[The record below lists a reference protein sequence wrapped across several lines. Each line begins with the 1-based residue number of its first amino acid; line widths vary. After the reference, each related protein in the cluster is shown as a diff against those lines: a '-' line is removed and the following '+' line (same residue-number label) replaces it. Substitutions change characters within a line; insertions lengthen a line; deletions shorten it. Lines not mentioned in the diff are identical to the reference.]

1 MELNTISGIER
12 FIEDALLSSPYIP
25 LGVNIIRLAAT
36 SNEEGIAQM
45 TNSMV
50 IRYVNSSISIQNR
63 QPLAIERKMT
73 FQIIHSSQSYL
84 TESGHDFALQMCA
97 GAYLTLNNTIPQRS
111 GTKVIVPFSMSNES
125 FDGLTDSSH
134 YVYIQNW
141 EITVQEI
148 NRTTSLDPCV
158 LYGNCRE
165 LWASYIGGELLPG
178 DVIHNENQ
186 LWSPV
191 LPPPVGDEYD
201 PQYCGVEVKDY
212 DLVYK
217 HDPSV
222 TFLQN
227 WQEYKLVSTNT
238 MDETGTFL
246 IVNVYDQDDEFVD
259 LYYYSNCDD
268 RRFVSI
274 TSDLWKD
281 QKSKPH
287 LKGKNGLAWA
297 NVWPQTNVHLDP
309 TDPDGEKIPVKY
321 GYVMRIETG
330 VHLDVDGEKFFK
342 VNSHLFTVGWVKEGE
357 FTMHEFDRYKQPEDC
372 IFDKAENEGPTE
384 CV

>member
-1 MELNTISGIER
+1 MELNTIGGIER

-36 SNEEGIAQM
+36 SSEEGIAQM

-97 GAYLTLNNTIPQRS
+97 GAYLTLNNTTPQRS
-111 GTKVIVPFSMSNES
+111 GTQVIIPFSMSSES

-134 YVYIQNW
+134 YVYVQNW
-141 EITVQEI
+141 ELTVQEI
-148 NRTTSLDPCV
+148 NRTTALDPCV
-158 LYGNCRE
+158 LYGNCKE
-165 LWASYIGGELLPG
+165 LFASYIGGELLPG
-178 DVIHNENQ
+178 DIIFNENQ

-191 LPPPVGDEYD
+191 LPPPAGGDYD

-222 TFLQN
+222 TFLAD
-227 WQEYKLVSTNT
+227 WQSYKLVSTNT
-238 MDETGTFL
+238 MDESGTFL
-246 IVNVYDQDDEFVD
+246 IVNIYDEEDEFVD
-259 LYYYSNCDD
+259 YAFYSNCDD

-274 TSDLWKD
+274 KSDLWKN
-281 QKSKPH
+281 QITNPSYQV
-287 LKGKNGLAWA
+287 KNGLGWGS
-297 NVWPQTNVHLDP
+297 VWPQTTIYLDP
-309 TDPDGEKIPVKY
+309 TDADGEKVNVRY
-321 GYVMRIETG
+321 GFVFRVETG
-330 VHLDVDGEKFFK
+330 VHLNVDGEKLYK
-342 VNSHLFTVGWVKEGE
+342 VNAPQFNVGWVKEGE
-357 FTMHEFDRYKQPEDC
+357 FEMHQLDRYKQPEDC
-372 IFDKAENEGPTE
+372 IFDKPENEGPTE